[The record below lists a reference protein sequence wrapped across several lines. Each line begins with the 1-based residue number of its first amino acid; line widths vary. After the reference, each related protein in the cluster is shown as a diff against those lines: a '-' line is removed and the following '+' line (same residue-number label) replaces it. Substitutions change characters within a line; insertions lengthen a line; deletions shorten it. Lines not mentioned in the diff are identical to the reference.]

1 MNPPLPPP
9 LTTSGW
15 FFYAWKTMNAPISL
29 ISDLTDRLDAELRYL
44 FEERA
49 GIIEFDAEQTRDQA
63 ELLALVDLLRSYPAA
78 LIGVTVLQVE
88 RNGETEFV
96 LTTDVEAARRQWAST
111 DISVIDVVELAE
123 VVKTQFD
130 GLALLTKII

>member
-9 LTTSGW
+9 LTTFGW
-15 FFYAWKTMNAPISL
+15 FFYAWRTMNAPISL
-29 ISDLTDRLDAELRYL
+29 ISDLTDRLDPDLRYL

-78 LIGVTVLQVE
+78 LVGVNAMQVK
-88 RNGETEFV
+88 RDGTSEFV
-96 LTTDVEAARRQWAST
+96 LATDVEAARQHLAAKNVSL
-111 DISVIDVVELAE
+111 IDTVDLAE
-123 VVKTQFD
+123 ILKTEFG
-130 GLALLTKII
+130 GLALLTKTN